1 MSKIQFA
8 QIAFPLTQINKKQ
21 MTDVERV
28 NKALYRPIQS
38 GAAYNGL
45 IPAWNKVVV
54 DLDKESDNHN
64 TYDTL
69 RFMDQWSRKYAFQM
83 NRIAPLLKGANLQE
97 TVNNIYKFL
106 YNHFQYKLDDYFQ
119 DLRSPSAAWHYRYQ
133 GFDCK
138 TFSLLASTILLNLNI
153 AHAFRQVQQKNV
165 MPGTWSHVY
174 VVVPNGKSYYTID
187 ATTHT
192 NKEVSFTKKNDYPMR
207 HRGLASPYI
216 NGLGCACQGN
226 SVAQTGLGNP
236 STLAYSIS
244 NFHKFLDVLEKEGIS
259 RNVTN
264 KMLQLV
270 RWNVENG
277 IDPNMGDVLK
287 KALQSEQLGL
297 ISPVSEIN
305 PIGFGNT
312 GIKAPVLTQAYQNTS
327 SSSYGSFGSIA
338 SSAAGSFSIAG
349 VSGTQIA
356 SAAMGDPLAIA
367 GTAMAVLKKII
378 PLEKTFGA
386 VFANGFDLSCWGASY
401 SEQKAKEDIQKD
413 IPFAVEWSGIYKSPT
428 TANLDRFQAITQRI
442 IALAQHARKANYAK
456 CTQKGHNLREKAALE
471 LRKNIYQEFTNQG
484 FQLIPAGMK
493 TMAMKIPNG
502 FPGIDGGKETI
513 IYADPFESFT
523 VVPPKQVAQ
532 NTPVN
537 SANNG
542 ASTGKDTAPK
552 EATGTTKSN
561 STTPILLGGAAL
573 LALKLLI

>member
-1 MSKIQFA
+1 
-8 QIAFPLTQINKKQ
+8 

-64 TYDTL
+64 TFDTL

-83 NRIAPLLKGANLQE
+83 KRIAPLLKGANLQE

-106 YNHFQYKLDDYFQ
+106 YNHFQYKLDDKFQ

-207 HRGLASPYI
+207 HRGLASPYV

-226 SVAQTGLGNP
+226 TIAQTGLGNP

-244 NFHKFLDVLEKEGIS
+244 NFHKFLDVLEKQGIS
-259 RNVTN
+259 RDVTN

-277 IDPNMGDVLK
+277 IDPNMGDILK
-287 KALQSEQLGL
+287 KSLQSEKLGY
-297 ISPVSEIN
+297 IYPVSEIN
-305 PIGFGNT
+305 SM
-312 GIKAPVLTQAYQNTS
+312 GIQGGGIQAPVLTQPYQNAS
-327 SSSYGSFGSIA
+327 SASFGSIA

-386 VFANGFDLSCWGASY
+386 VFANGFDLSCWGSSY
-401 SEQKAKEDIQKD
+401 SEQKAKEHLQKD
-413 IPFAVEWSGIYKSPT
+413 LPFIVEYSGIYRNPT
-428 TANLDRFQAITQRI
+428 TESLDKFQALTQKF
-442 IALAQHARKANYAK
+442 IAIADHDRRKKYAK
-456 CTQKGHNLREKAALE
+456 CTIKGRNLSEKAVLE
-471 LRKNIYQEFTNQG
+471 LRKNIHAEFTSQG
-484 FQLIPAGMK
+484 FQLIPNGKK
-493 TMAMKIPNG
+493 TLSFKIPNG
-502 FPGIDGGKETI
+502 LPGLDGGKETI
-513 IYADPFESFT
+513 VYPDPFDSFI
-523 VVPPKQVAQ
+523 VVPPKPVVQ
-532 NTPVN
+532 NNNNTATN
-537 SANNG
+537 SANSNNTL
-542 ASTGKDTAPK
+542 APAKSSSTPL
-552 EATGTTKSN
+552 
-561 STTPILLGGAAL
+561 LLGGAAL
-573 LALKLLI
+573 LAIKLLV

>member
-1 MSKIQFA
+1 
-8 QIAFPLTQINKKQ
+8 

-28 NKALYRPIQS
+28 NRALYRPIQS
-38 GAAYNGL
+38 GEAYNGL
-45 IPAWNKVVV
+45 IPAYNNVLVN
-54 DLDKESDNHN
+54 LDKESDNHN
-64 TYDTL
+64 TFDTL

-83 NRIAPLLKGANLQE
+83 KRIAPLLKGATLQE

-119 DLRSPSAAWHYRYQ
+119 DLRSPSAAWHYRHQ

-153 AHAFRQVQQKNV
+153 AHEFRQVQQKNV

-174 VVVPNGKSYYTID
+174 VIVPNGNSYYTID

-226 SVAQTGLGNP
+226 SIAQTGLGNP

-244 NFHKFLDVLEKEGIS
+244 NFHKFLDVLEKQGIS
-259 RNVTN
+259 RDVTN

-287 KALQSEQLGL
+287 KALQSEQLGY
-297 ISPVSEIN
+297 IMPVSEISSV
-305 PIGFGNT
+305 GFNSQ
-312 GIKAPVLTQAYQNTS
+312 IKAPTITQAYQAPTS
-327 SSSYGSFGSIA
+327 NSSFGSIA

-401 SEQKAKEDIQKD
+401 SEQKAKVDIEKD

-442 IALAQHARKANYAK
+442 IALAQHARKAGYAK

-523 VVPPKQVAQ
+523 VVPPKQVASTQ
-532 NTPVN
+532 DNGVVN
-537 SANNG
+537 SATN
-542 ASTGKDTAPK
+542 TGSSAKDTGTK
-552 EATGTTKSN
+552 ETTETTKS
-561 STTPILLGGAAL
+561 SSKMPLLLGGAAL
-573 LALKLLI
+573 LAIKFLV